1 MILRHNSLRDLFAEL
16 LREICH
22 DVVVEP
28 TLLPLSGEKLPPG
41 SNLSDGARLDI
52 ACRSLYSPLA
62 RALIDVRVF
71 NPQAQTNWSKS
82 VPEMYIAHEDEKKR
96 EYLPR
101 ARDVDMSAMIPAVL
115 STSGGMG
122 RECDKLVKRI
132 AEKLSMKRGERYS
145 DTVSFIR
152 RRIRFD
158 LLRTCVIS
166 LRGYKK
172 CTQPEKIAALEF
184 NLRPTAY

>member
-1 MILRHNSLRDLFAEL
+1 
-16 LREICH
+16 
-22 DVVVEP
+22 
-28 TLLPLSGEKLPPG
+28 
-41 SNLSDGARLDI
+41 
-52 ACRSLYSPLA
+52 
-62 RALIDVRVF
+62 
-71 NPQAQTNWSKS
+71 
-82 VPEMYIAHEDEKKR
+82 MYIAHEDEKKR